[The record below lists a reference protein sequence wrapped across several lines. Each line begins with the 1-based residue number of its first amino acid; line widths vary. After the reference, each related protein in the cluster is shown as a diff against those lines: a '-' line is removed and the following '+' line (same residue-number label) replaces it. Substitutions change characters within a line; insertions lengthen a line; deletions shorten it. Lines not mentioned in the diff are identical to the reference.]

1 MLPFDWF
8 GKDQS
13 IYYSWFFHQ
22 PVWNE
27 RNNPFHLRRTTLKHY
42 LLYKQLQYLHQSMPH
57 SLPSLRSLFSLILL
71 VLSVFIPWLNAFIFY
86 YGWKLVNFLLLIFYI
101 KSTVKV
107 SLVLSFLAYLR
118 VMSPA
123 IFFLIEKAHNFNT
136 MPPKKN
142 RKVVAEKDDEKK
154 KGKDVYSE
162 EVLDEE
168 SENDDTNNEDLG
180 KGKRKRRVSKVYEVR
195 AFFLF
200 LGWYFFW
207 LWYVNW

>member
-1 MLPFDWF
+1 M
-8 GKDQS
+8 
-13 IYYSWFFHQ
+13 
-22 PVWNE
+22 
-27 RNNPFHLRRTTLKHY
+27 
-42 LLYKQLQYLHQSMPH
+42 
-57 SLPSLRSLFSLILL
+57 
-71 VLSVFIPWLNAFIFY
+71 
-86 YGWKLVNFLLLIFYI
+86 
-101 KSTVKV
+101 
-107 SLVLSFLAYLR
+107 
-118 VMSPA
+118 
-123 IFFLIEKAHNFNT
+123 IEKAHNFNT

-200 LGWYFFW
+200 LGWYFF
-207 LWYVNW
+207 